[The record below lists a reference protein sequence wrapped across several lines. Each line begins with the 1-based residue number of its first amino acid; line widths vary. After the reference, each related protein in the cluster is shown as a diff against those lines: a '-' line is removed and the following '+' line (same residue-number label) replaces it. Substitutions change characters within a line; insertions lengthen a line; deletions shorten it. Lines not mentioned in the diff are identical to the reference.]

1 MNDFFLAANRSI
13 TVNDVEV
20 HQIQMKD
27 FDQWAVHAE
36 KVKNFLKGKD
46 YSDEILTQLF
56 KAHSIEVLGICS
68 LATKLPVASLID
80 LANTSEQKFKEVL
93 SAVLQVNG
101 AYFKEDQPK
110 RRNKK
115 QATKDNDSTWFDSF
129 QLLISSGHTHTEIMN
144 MTYGAYSE
152 YLKSAQKDYRNKLAA
167 LTSVVRSAQHA
178 SAKELK
184 KFLDEL
190 KEEIV

>member
-20 HQIQMKD
+20 HQIQIKD

-36 KVKNFLKGKD
+36 KIKGFLKGKD

-68 LATKLPVASLID
+68 LATKLPATSLID
-80 LANTSEQKFKEVL
+80 LATISEQQFKEVL

-115 QATKDNDSTWFDSF
+115 QIAKDNDSTWFDSF
-129 QLLISSGHTHTEIMN
+129 QLLISAGHTHTEIMN
-144 MTYGAYSE
+144 MSYGTYSE

-178 SAKELK
+178 STKDLK
-184 KFLDEL
+184 KFLEDL
-190 KEEIV
+190 KDSS

>member
-13 TVNDVEV
+13 TVNDNEV
-20 HQIQMKD
+20 HQIQIKD
-27 FDQWAVHAE
+27 FDQWALHAE
-36 KVKNFLKGKD
+36 KVKGFLKEKD

-68 LATKLPVASLID
+68 LATKLPATSLID
-80 LANTSEQKFKEVL
+80 LANTSEQQFKEVL

-110 RRNKK
+110 RRNKR
-115 QATKDNDSTWFDSF
+115 QAVKENDSTWFDSF
-129 QLLISSGHTHTEIMN
+129 QLLISAGHTHTEIMN
-144 MTYGAYSE
+144 MSYGTYSE

-167 LTSVVRSAQHA
+167 MTSVVRTAQHA

>member
-36 KVKNFLKGKD
+36 KVKIFLKGKN

-56 KAHSIEVLGICS
+56 KTHSIEVLGICS
-68 LATKLPVASLID
+68 LATKLPAASLID
-80 LANTSEQKFKEVL
+80 LANASEQQFKEVL

-115 QATKDNDSTWFDSF
+115 QATKENDSTWFDSF

-178 SAKELK
+178 SAKDLK
-184 KFLDEL
+184 KFLEDL
-190 KEEIV
+190 KDSS

>member
-36 KVKNFLKGKD
+36 KVKIFLKGKN

-56 KAHSIEVLGICS
+56 KTHSIEVLGICS
-68 LATKLPVASLID
+68 LATKLPAASLID
-80 LANTSEQKFKEVL
+80 LANASEQQFKEVL

-115 QATKDNDSTWFDSF
+115 QVAKDNDSTWFDSF
-129 QLLISSGHTHTEIMN
+129 QLLISAGHTHTEIMN
-144 MTYGAYSE
+144 MSYGTYSE

-167 LTSVVRSAQHA
+167 MTSVVRTAQHA

>member
-27 FDQWAVHAE
+27 FDQWAVYAE
-36 KVKNFLKGKD
+36 KVKGFLRGKD

-129 QLLISSGHTHTEIMN
+129 QLLISAGHNHTEIMN

>member
-1 MNDFFLAANRSI
+1 MNDFFLAANRSM

-20 HQIQMKD
+20 HQIQIKD

-36 KVKNFLKGKD
+36 KVKSFLKGKD

-56 KAHSIEVLGICS
+56 KAHSIEVLGMCS
-68 LATKLPVASLID
+68 LATRLPVASLID
-80 LANTSEQKFKEVL
+80 LATTSEQQFKEVL

-115 QATKDNDSTWFDSF
+115 QAAKDNDSTWFDSF
-129 QLLISSGHTHTEIMN
+129 QLLVSAGHTHTEIMN

-178 SAKELK
+178 SAKDLK
-184 KFLDEL
+184 KFLEDL
-190 KEEIV
+190 KDSS

>member
-20 HQIQMKD
+20 HQIQIKD

-36 KVKNFLKGKD
+36 KVKSFLKGKD

-56 KAHSIEVLGICS
+56 KTHSIEVLGICS

-115 QATKDNDSTWFDSF
+115 QAAKDNDSTWFDSF
-129 QLLISSGHTHTEIMN
+129 QLLVSAGHTHTEIMN

-178 SAKELK
+178 SAKDLK
-184 KFLDEL
+184 KFLEDL
-190 KEEIV
+190 KDSS

>member
-27 FDQWAVHAE
+27 FDQWSVHAE
-36 KVKNFLKGKD
+36 KIKGFLKGKD

-56 KAHSIEVLGICS
+56 KAHSIEVLGMCS
-68 LATKLPVASLID
+68 LATKLPAASLID
-80 LANTSEQKFKEVL
+80 LANTSEQQFKEVL

-110 RRNKK
+110 RHNKK
-115 QATKDNDSTWFDSF
+115 QVAKDNDSTWFDSF
-129 QLLISSGHTHTEIMN
+129 QLLISAGHNHTEIMN

>member
-20 HQIQMKD
+20 HQIQIKD

-36 KVKNFLKGKD
+36 KVKRFLKGKD

-68 LATKLPVASLID
+68 LATKLPATSLID
-80 LANTSEQKFKEVL
+80 LATTSEQQFKEVL

-110 RRNKK
+110 RRNKR
-115 QATKDNDSTWFDSF
+115 QAAKDNDSTWFDSF
-129 QLLISSGHTHTEIMN
+129 QLLISAGHTHTEIMN
-144 MTYGAYSE
+144 MTYGTYSE

-167 LTSVVRSAQHA
+167 LTSVARSAQHA
-178 SAKELK
+178 SAKDLK
-184 KFLDEL
+184 KFLEDL
-190 KEEIV
+190 KDSS

>member
-1 MNDFFLAANRSI
+1 MNDFFLAANRFI
-13 TVNDVEV
+13 TVNDAEV

-36 KVKNFLKGKD
+36 KVKSFLKGKD
-46 YSDEILTQLF
+46 YSDEILTELF
-56 KAHSIEVLGICS
+56 KAHSIEALSICS
-68 LATKLPVASLID
+68 LATKLPATSLID
-80 LANTSEQKFKEVL
+80 LATTSEQQFKEVL

-110 RRNKK
+110 RRNKR
-115 QATKDNDSTWFDSF
+115 QAAKDNDSTWFDSF
-129 QLLISSGHTHTEIMN
+129 QLLVSSGHTHTEIMN

-178 SAKELK
+178 SAKDLK
-184 KFLDEL
+184 KFLEDL
-190 KEEIV
+190 KDSA

>member
-1 MNDFFLAANRSI
+1 MFN
-13 TVNDVEV
+13 TP
-20 HQIQMKD
+20 
-27 FDQWAVHAE
+27 
-36 KVKNFLKGKD
+36 

-56 KAHSIEVLGICS
+56 KAHSIEVLGMCS
-68 LATKLPVASLID
+68 LATKLPAASLID
-80 LANTSEQKFKEVL
+80 LANTSEQQFKEVL

-110 RRNKK
+110 RHNKK
-115 QATKDNDSTWFDSF
+115 QVAKDNDSTWFDSF
-129 QLLISSGHTHTEIMN
+129 QLLISAGHNHTEIMN

>member
-68 LATKLPVASLID
+68 LATKLPATSLID
-80 LANTSEQKFKEVL
+80 LANTSEQQFKEVL

-115 QATKDNDSTWFDSF
+115 QAAKDNDSTWFDSF
-129 QLLISSGHTHTEIMN
+129 QLLISAGHTHTEIMN

-178 SAKELK
+178 SAKDLK
-184 KFLDEL
+184 KFLEDL
-190 KEEIV
+190 KDSS

>member
-20 HQIQMKD
+20 HQIQIKD

-36 KVKNFLKGKD
+36 KLKSFLKGKN
-46 YSDEILTQLF
+46 YSDEILSELF
-56 KAHSIEVLGICS
+56 KAHSIEVLDICS
-68 LATKLPVASLID
+68 LVTRLPVACLID
-80 LANTSEQKFKEVL
+80 LATTSEQKFKEVL
-93 SAVLQVNG
+93 SVVLQVNG

-115 QATKDNDSTWFDSF
+115 QAAKDNDSTWFDSF
-129 QLLISSGHTHTEIMN
+129 QLLVSAGHTHTEIMN
-144 MTYGAYSE
+144 MTYGTYSE

-178 SAKELK
+178 SAKDLK
-184 KFLDEL
+184 KFLEDL
-190 KEEIV
+190 KDSS

>member
-36 KVKNFLKGKD
+36 KVKSFLKGKD

-56 KAHSIEVLGICS
+56 KAHSIEVLGMCS
-68 LATKLPVASLID
+68 LATRLPVASLID
-80 LANTSEQKFKEVL
+80 LATTSEQQFKEVL

-115 QATKDNDSTWFDSF
+115 QAAKDNDSTWFDSF
-129 QLLISSGHTHTEIMN
+129 QLLVSAGHTHTEIMN

-178 SAKELK
+178 SAKDLK
-184 KFLDEL
+184 KFLEDL
-190 KEEIV
+190 KDSS

>member
-36 KVKNFLKGKD
+36 KVKIFLKGKN

-56 KAHSIEVLGICS
+56 KTHSIEVLGICS
-68 LATKLPVASLID
+68 LATKLPAASLID
-80 LANTSEQKFKEVL
+80 LANASEQQFKEVL

-115 QATKDNDSTWFDSF
+115 QVAKDNDSTWFDSF
-129 QLLISSGHTHTEIMN
+129 QLLISAGHNHTEIMN

>member
-20 HQIQMKD
+20 HQIQIKD

-36 KVKNFLKGKD
+36 KVKGFLKGKD

-56 KAHSIEVLGICS
+56 KTHSIEVLGMCR
-68 LATKLPVASLID
+68 LATKLPATSLID
-80 LANTSEQKFKEVL
+80 LATTSEQQFKEVL

-110 RRNKK
+110 RRNKR
-115 QATKDNDSTWFDSF
+115 QAVKENDSTWFDSF
-129 QLLISSGHTHTEIMN
+129 QLLISAGHTHTEIMN

-190 KEEIV
+190 K

>member
-56 KAHSIEVLGICS
+56 KAHSIEVVFICS
-68 LATKLPVASLID
+68 LATKLPAASLID
-80 LANTSEQKFKEVL
+80 LANTSEQQFKEVL

-110 RRNKK
+110 RHNKK
-115 QATKDNDSTWFDSF
+115 QVTKDNDSTWFDSF
-129 QLLISSGHTHTEIMN
+129 QLLISAGHTHAEIMN

>member
-36 KVKNFLKGKD
+36 RVKGFLKGKD

-56 KAHSIEVLGICS
+56 KAHSIEVLGMCR
-68 LATKLPVASLID
+68 LATKLPATSLID
-80 LANTSEQKFKEVL
+80 LATTSEQQFKEVL

-115 QATKDNDSTWFDSF
+115 QAAKDNDSTWFDSF

-144 MTYGAYSE
+144 MTYGTYSE

-190 KEEIV
+190 K

>member
-13 TVNDVEV
+13 TVNDIKVR
-20 HQIQMKD
+20 QIQMKD
-27 FDQWAVHAE
+27 FDQWAEHAE
-36 KVKNFLKGKD
+36 KIKGFLKGKD

-68 LATKLPVASLID
+68 LATKLPAASLID
-80 LANTSEQKFKEVL
+80 LANASEQQFKEVL

-101 AYFKEDQPK
+101 AYFKDDQPK
-110 RRNKK
+110 RCNKR
-115 QATKDNDSTWFDSF
+115 QAVKENDSTWFDSF
-129 QLLISSGHTHTEIMN
+129 QLLVSAGHTHTEIMN

-178 SAKELK
+178 SAKDLK
-184 KFLDEL
+184 KFLEDL
-190 KEEIV
+190 KDSS

>member
-1 MNDFFLAANRSI
+1 MNDFFLAANRTI

-27 FDQWAVHAE
+27 FDQWAVQAE
-36 KVKNFLKGKD
+36 KVKGFLKEKD

-56 KAHSIEVLGICS
+56 KAHSIEVLSICS
-68 LATKLPVASLID
+68 LATKLPATSLID
-80 LANTSEQKFKEVL
+80 LATTSEQQFKEVL

-110 RRNKK
+110 HRNKK

-129 QLLISSGHTHTEIMN
+129 QLLVSAGHTHTEIMN

-152 YLKSAQKDYRNKLAA
+152 YLKSAQKDYRNKLTA

-184 KFLDEL
+184 MFIDKL
-190 KEEIV
+190 KE

>member
-36 KVKNFLKGKD
+36 KVKSFLKGKD

-56 KAHSIEVLGICS
+56 KAHSIEVLGMCS
-68 LATKLPVASLID
+68 LATRLPVASLID
-80 LANTSEQKFKEVL
+80 LATTSEQQFKEVL

-115 QATKDNDSTWFDSF
+115 QAAKDNDSTWFDSF
-129 QLLISSGHTHTEIMN
+129 QLLISAGHTHTEIMN

>member
-1 MNDFFLAANRSI
+1 MNDFFLAANRFI
-13 TVNDVEV
+13 PVNDVEV

-36 KVKNFLKGKD
+36 KVKGFLNGKD
-46 YSDEILTQLF
+46 YSDEILTELF
-56 KAHSIEVLGICS
+56 KAHSIEVLGMCG
-68 LATKLPVASLID
+68 LATKLSSTSLID
-80 LANTSEQKFKEVL
+80 LATASEQKFKEVL

-110 RRNKK
+110 RRSRK
-115 QATKDNDSTWFDSF
+115 QAVKENDSTWFDSF
-129 QLLISSGHTHTEIMN
+129 QLLVSAGHTHTEIMN
-144 MTYGAYSE
+144 MTYGTYTE

-178 SAKELK
+178 SAKDLK
-184 KFLDEL
+184 KFLEDL
-190 KEEIV
+190 KDSS

>member
-36 KVKNFLKGKD
+36 KVKDFLKEKD
-46 YSDEILTQLF
+46 YSDEILTELF
-56 KAHSIEVLGICS
+56 KAHSIEVLGMCS
-68 LATKLPVASLID
+68 LATKLPATSLID
-80 LANTSEQKFKEVL
+80 LATTSEQQFKEVL

-110 RRNKK
+110 RCNKK
-115 QATKDNDSTWFDSF
+115 QTTKDNDSTWFDSF
-129 QLLISSGHTHTEIMN
+129 QLLISAGHTHTEIMN

-178 SAKELK
+178 SAKDLK
-184 KFLDEL
+184 KFLEDL
-190 KEEIV
+190 KDSS

>member
-13 TVNDVEV
+13 TVNGVEV

-36 KVKNFLKGKD
+36 KLKSFLKGKN
-46 YSDEILTQLF
+46 YSDEILSELF
-56 KAHSIEVLGICS
+56 KAHSIEVLGMCS
-68 LATKLPVASLID
+68 LATRLPVASLID
-80 LANTSEQKFKEVL
+80 LATTSEQQFKEVL

-110 RRNKK
+110 HRNKK

-129 QLLISSGHTHTEIMN
+129 QLLISAGHTHTEIMN

-152 YLKSAQKDYRNKLAA
+152 YLKSAQKDYRNKLTA

-184 KFLDEL
+184 MFIDKL
-190 KEEIV
+190 KE

>member
-20 HQIQMKD
+20 HQIQIKD

-36 KVKNFLKGKD
+36 KLKSFLKGKN
-46 YSDEILTQLF
+46 YSDEILSELF
-56 KAHSIEVLGICS
+56 KAHSIEVLDICS
-68 LATKLPVASLID
+68 LVTKLPATSLID
-80 LANTSEQKFKEVL
+80 LATTSEQQFKEVL

-110 RRNKK
+110 HRNKK

-129 QLLISSGHTHTEIMN
+129 QLLVSAGHTHTEIMN

-152 YLKSAQKDYRNKLAA
+152 YLKSAQKDYRNKLTA

-190 KEEIV
+190 K

>member
-36 KVKNFLKGKD
+36 KVKGFLKEKN
-46 YSDEILTQLF
+46 YSDEILTELF
-56 KAHSIEVLGICS
+56 KAHSIEVLSICS
-68 LATKLPVASLID
+68 LATKLPAASLID
-80 LANTSEQKFKEVL
+80 LATASEQKFKEVL

-144 MTYGAYSE
+144 MTYGTYTE
-152 YLKSAQKDYRNKLAA
+152 YLKSAQKDYRNKLAT
-167 LTSVVRSAQHA
+167 LTSVMRSAQHA
-178 SAKELK
+178 SAKDFKMFIDKLK
-184 KFLDEL
+184 Y
-190 KEEIV
+190 

>member
-13 TVNDVEV
+13 TVNDVEI

-36 KVKNFLKGKD
+36 KVKTFLQGKD

-80 LANTSEQKFKEVL
+80 LATTSEQQFKEVL

-115 QATKDNDSTWFDSF
+115 QVAKDNDSTWFDSF
-129 QLLISSGHTHTEIMN
+129 QLLVSAGHTHTEIMN

-152 YLKSAQKDYRNKLAA
+152 YLKSVQKDYRNKLTA

-178 SAKELK
+178 SAKDLK
-184 KFLDEL
+184 KFLEEL
-190 KEEIV
+190 KDLS

>member
-36 KVKNFLKGKD
+36 KVKSFLKGKD

-56 KAHSIEVLGICS
+56 KAHSIEVLGMCS
-68 LATKLPVASLID
+68 LATRLPVASLID
-80 LANTSEQKFKEVL
+80 LATTSEQQFKEVL

-115 QATKDNDSTWFDSF
+115 QAAKDNDSTWFDSF
-129 QLLISSGHTHTEIMN
+129 QLLISVGHTHTEIMN

-178 SAKELK
+178 SAKDLK
-184 KFLDEL
+184 KFLEDL
-190 KEEIV
+190 KDSP

>member
-36 KVKNFLKGKD
+36 KVKIFLKGKN

-56 KAHSIEVLGICS
+56 KTHSIEVLGICS

-80 LANTSEQKFKEVL
+80 LATTSEQQFKEVL

-101 AYFKEDQPK
+101 TYFKEDQPK
-110 RRNKK
+110 RRNKR
-115 QATKDNDSTWFDSF
+115 QAVKENDSTWFDSF
-129 QLLISSGHTHTEIMN
+129 QLLVSAGHTHTEIMN

-178 SAKELK
+178 SAKDLK
-184 KFLDEL
+184 KFIDEL
-190 KEEIV
+190 KEELV

>member
-13 TVNDVEV
+13 TVNGVEV
-20 HQIQMKD
+20 NQIQMKD

-36 KVKNFLKGKD
+36 KLKIFLKGQN
-46 YSDEILTQLF
+46 YSDEILTELF

-68 LATKLPVASLID
+68 LATKLPATSLID
-80 LANTSEQKFKEVL
+80 LATTSEQQFKEVL

-115 QATKDNDSTWFDSF
+115 QAAKDNDSTWFDSF
-129 QLLISSGHTHTEIMN
+129 QLLVSAGHTHTEIMN

-190 KEEIV
+190 KE

>member
-20 HQIQMKD
+20 HQIQIKD

-36 KVKNFLKGKD
+36 KVKSFLKGKN

-56 KAHSIEVLGICS
+56 KAHSIEVLGMCS
-68 LATKLPVASLID
+68 LATRLPVASLID
-80 LANTSEQKFKEVL
+80 LATTSEQQFKEVL

-110 RRNKK
+110 RRNKR
-115 QATKDNDSTWFDSF
+115 QAVKENDSTWFDSF

-178 SAKELK
+178 SAKDLK
-184 KFLDEL
+184 KFLEDL
-190 KEEIV
+190 KDSS

>member
-13 TVNDVEV
+13 TVNGVEV
-20 HQIQMKD
+20 NQIQMKD

-36 KVKNFLKGKD
+36 KLKSFLKGKN
-46 YSDEILTQLF
+46 YSDEILTELF
-56 KAHSIEVLGICS
+56 KAHSIEVLGMCS
-68 LATKLPVASLID
+68 LATKLPAASLID
-80 LANTSEQKFKEVL
+80 LANTSEQQFKEVL

-115 QATKDNDSTWFDSF
+115 QAAKDNDSTWFDSF
-129 QLLISSGHTHTEIMN
+129 QLLVSAGHTHTEIMN

-190 KEEIV
+190 KE

>member
-13 TVNDVEV
+13 TVNDVEI

-36 KVKNFLKGKD
+36 KVKGFLNGKD
-46 YSDEILTQLF
+46 YSDEILTELF
-56 KAHSIEVLGICS
+56 KAYSIEVLSMCS
-68 LATKLPVASLID
+68 LATKLPATSLID
-80 LANTSEQKFKEVL
+80 LATTSEQQFKEVL

-110 RRNKK
+110 RRSRK
-115 QATKDNDSTWFDSF
+115 QAVKENDSTWFDSF
-129 QLLISSGHTHTEIMN
+129 QLLVSSGHTHTEIMN

-152 YLKSAQKDYRNKLAA
+152 YLKSAQKDYRNKLAT
-167 LTSVVRSAQHA
+167 LTSVMRSAQHA
-178 SAKELK
+178 SAKDFKMFIDKLK
-184 KFLDEL
+184 Y
-190 KEEIV
+190 

>member
-56 KAHSIEVLGICS
+56 KTYSIEVLGICS
-68 LATKLPVASLID
+68 LATKLPAASLID

-115 QATKDNDSTWFDSF
+115 QAAKDNDSTWFDSF
-129 QLLISSGHTHTEIMN
+129 QLLISAGHTHTEIMN
-144 MTYGAYSE
+144 MTYGTYSE
-152 YLKSAQKDYRNKLAA
+152 YLKSVQKDYRNKLAV

-178 SAKELK
+178 SAKDLK
-184 KFLDEL
+184 KFLEDL
-190 KEEIV
+190 KDSS

>member
-1 MNDFFLAANRSI
+1 MNNFFLAANRSI

-36 KVKNFLKGKD
+36 KVKSFLKGKN
-46 YSDEILTQLF
+46 YSDEILTELF

-68 LATKLPVASLID
+68 LATKLPATSLID
-80 LANTSEQKFKEVL
+80 LATTSEQQFKEVL

-101 AYFKEDQPK
+101 TYFKEDQPK

-115 QATKDNDSTWFDSF
+115 QAAKDNDSTWFDSF
-129 QLLISSGHTHTEIMN
+129 QLLISAGHTHTEIMN

-152 YLKSAQKDYRNKLAA
+152 YLKSAQKDYRNKLSA

>member
-1 MNDFFLAANRSI
+1 MNPVRFTANRSI

-36 KVKNFLKGKD
+36 KIKGFLKEKD
-46 YSDEILTQLF
+46 YSDEVLTQLF
-56 KAHSIEVLGICS
+56 KAHSIEVLSICS
-68 LATKLPVASLID
+68 LATRLPVASLID
-80 LANTSEQKFKEVL
+80 LATTSEQQFKEVL

-115 QATKDNDSTWFDSF
+115 QAAKDNDSTWFDSF
-129 QLLISSGHTHTEIMN
+129 QLLISAGHTHTEIMN

-178 SAKELK
+178 SAKDLK
-184 KFLDEL
+184 KFLEDL
-190 KEEIV
+190 KDSS

>member
-36 KVKNFLKGKD
+36 KVKSFLKGKN
-46 YSDEILTQLF
+46 YSDEILTELF

-68 LATKLPVASLID
+68 LATKLPATSLID
-80 LANTSEQKFKEVL
+80 LATTSEQQFKEVL

-101 AYFKEDQPK
+101 TYFKEDQPK

-115 QATKDNDSTWFDSF
+115 QAAKDNDSTWFDSF
-129 QLLISSGHTHTEIMN
+129 QLLISAGHTHTEIMN